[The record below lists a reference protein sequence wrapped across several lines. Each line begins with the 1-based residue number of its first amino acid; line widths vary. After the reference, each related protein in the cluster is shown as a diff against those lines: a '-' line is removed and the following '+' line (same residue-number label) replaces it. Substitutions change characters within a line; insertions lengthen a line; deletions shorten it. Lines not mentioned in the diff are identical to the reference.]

1 MGNPRL
7 RPQSIRTRLVIT
19 AAALAVMGA
28 IAVDLAARLQS
39 PGHRVAVQIA
49 KGFTHAADPDEDLIL
64 DEKLTRDA
72 NEAGY
77 RWAER
82 RSLDRLE
89 PCQAGTAA
97 FRQGCESYVR
107 EQAR

>member
-1 MGNPRL
+1 
-7 RPQSIRTRLVIT
+7 
-19 AAALAVMGA
+19 MGA
-28 IAVDLAARLQS
+28 IAADLTQTQ
-39 PGHRVAVQIA
+39 GHRVAVQIA
-49 KGFTHAADPDEDLIL
+49 KGITRAADPDGDLVS

-82 RSLDRLE
+82 RSASRPEACQGLTAEFRNGCLE
-89 PCQAGTAA
+89 
-97 FRQGCESYVR
+97 YVR